1 MTEYKGPDH
10 NAEVCVW
17 RLWRL
22 WLSINDHEIWYTDCG
37 NRLAGTRVNPEGYG
51 VCPYCTRPIKVL
63 HESEG

>member
-1 MTEYKGPDH
+1 MVREYTGPDH

-17 RLWRL
+17 
-22 WLSINDHEIWYTDCG
+22 WLEYSKGDVELWYTDCG
-37 NRLAGTRVNPEGYG
+37 SDMAGTRVNPKDGS